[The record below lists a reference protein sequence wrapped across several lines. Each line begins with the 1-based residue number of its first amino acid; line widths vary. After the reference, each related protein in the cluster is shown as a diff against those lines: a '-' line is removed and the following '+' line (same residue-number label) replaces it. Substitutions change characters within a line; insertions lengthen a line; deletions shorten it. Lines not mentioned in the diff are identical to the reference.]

1 MNTGAFIRVSIPIEK
16 WDKTLKDSTVK
27 MGTLASASSICAA
40 PRRKKT
46 ASPHCHDDPI
56 IPYNLPKR
64 TESKQEVLS
73 GVESPSL
80 CNSINHSLQPAAT
93 ALFSGF

>member
-1 MNTGAFIRVSIPIEK
+1 MGQNTQRLNSENGNS
-16 WDKTLKDSTVK
+16 
-27 MGTLASASSICAA
+27 LASASPICAA
-40 PRRKKT
+40 PRGKKT
-46 ASPHCHDDPI
+46 ASLHWHAGHDDPI